1 MPARH
6 LAEGELT
13 DCRTEG
19 AYRAAMVARAVAA
32 PLVIG
37 LDVGGTKIL
46 SGLVDRDGN
55 VLAEREVHS
64 PGESQADVL
73 AALDAA
79 VEGFLDD
86 RVVAIGYGI
95 PANLERGT
103 GRILRATNLPLENVD
118 LVTRSQELYGLPVGV
133 ENDAS
138 VAALAEWKRGGG
150 RGASNLVMFTLGTG
164 VGGGIVIDGRLF
176 RGWAE
181 LGHIVVQEG
190 GPPCACGGRGHLEVL
205 ASGNAADRA
214 ARNLYGPEADAH
226 LLIDNAKA
234 GDPGARDALA
244 AIGESLGAAI
254 GSLVNIFDPDLTLVG
269 GGFGAAAGELVLA
282 PAREAARREAIPPAD
297 ETLQVLPAELGSEA
311 GLVGAALV
319 AFEALVGAR

>member
-1 MPARH
+1 
-6 LAEGELT
+6 
-13 DCRTEG
+13 
-19 AYRAAMVARAVAA
+19 MVARAVAA

-55 VLAEREVHS
+55 VVAQHEVHS

-79 VEGFLDD
+79 VEEFLDD
-86 RVVAIGYGI
+86 RVAAIGYGI

-103 GRILRATNLPLENVD
+103 GRILRATNLPLESVD
-118 LVTRSQELYGLPVGV
+118 LVARSKERHGVPVGV
-133 ENDAS
+133 ENDANA
-138 VAALAEWKRGGG
+138 AALAEWKLGAG
-150 RGASNLVMFTLGTG
+150 RGSANLVMFTLGTG
-164 VGGGIVIDGRLF
+164 VGGGIVLDGHLF

-205 ASGNAADRA
+205 ASGHAGDRA
-214 ARNLYGPEADAH
+214 ARDLYGPDADAPV
-226 LLIDNAKA
+226 LIDRAGA
-234 GDPGARDALA
+234 GDAEALA
-244 AIGESLGAAI
+244 ALARIGEYLGAAI
-254 GSLVNIFDPDLTLVG
+254 GSLVNIFDPDLTVVG

-282 PAREAARREAIPPAD
+282 PAREAARREALAPAD
-297 ETLQVLPAELGSEA
+297 ESLKVVPAELGAEA
-311 GLVGAALV
+311 GLVGAALIG
-319 AFEALVGAR
+319 FEALDGA